1 MLSAREGQTYLSE
14 ILLGADE
21 DLFILGEI
29 MSMNPEKKGIWNNV
43 FFYCFVLHKKKLLLK
58 ANYVHPNIGGWVS

>member
-21 DLFILGEI
+21 DLFMLGEI
-29 MSMNPEKKGIWNNV
+29 MNMNLQKYFD
-43 FFYCFVLHKKKLLLK
+43 FFYCFVLQKMIIIKSQLCSSQHL
-58 ANYVHPNIGGWVS
+58 WMS